1 MTLMRTTPVQIRKK
15 GLDALAKALGPL
27 GMIRF
32 LQQYDMGSGNY
43 TQERRQWLKEET
55 LSQIVGEIK
64 SKRA

>member
-1 MTLMRTTPVQIRKK
+1 MRTTPVQIRKK